1 MPSWCTRA
9 CSPFSLRDG
18 TGHPFL
24 FSALLL
30 DQVQGVFTTIKKHSK
45 LITIISGLFLL
56 VFGVALTL
64 GFNPAALFL

>member
-1 MPSWCTRA
+1 MITLFCYA
-9 CSPFSLRDG
+9 MGLAI
-18 TGHPFL
+18 PFL

-30 DQVQGVFTTIKKHSK
+30 DQLEGVFNAIKKHSK
-45 LITIISGLFLL
+45 IITIISGLFLL